1 MNINPQLGG
10 PGVVVQID
18 ESLFRHKSKYH
29 RGRAPKKE
37 VWVFGMVDTSF
48 KPVRGYMEIVD
59 RRDAATLIP
68 IIERHVAPG
77 SIIYSDQW
85 RAYAQLAN
93 NQNYTYASVN
103 HSEYFVDPETGVHTQ
118 AIESYWGRKKRY
130 FKNMNGTQAH
140 MLPSYL
146 DQFMWEDRFGKE
158 DMFDNILLHISQQ
171 YPA

>member
-1 MNINPQLGG
+1 MNHSSGINPSTT
-10 PGVVVQID
+10 VVGLPQ
-18 ESLFRHKSKYH
+18 
-29 RGRAPKKE
+29 KE

-93 NQNYTYASVN
+93 NQNYLAS
-103 HSEYFVDPETGVHTQ
+103 
-118 AIESYWGRKKRY
+118 K
-130 FKNMNGTQAH
+130 
-140 MLPSYL
+140 
-146 DQFMWEDRFGKE
+146 
-158 DMFDNILLHISQQ
+158 
-171 YPA
+171 

>member
-1 MNINPQLGG
+1 MLGGAPKKPVELIHPSPLNPQIGG

-85 RAYAQLAN
+85 RAYAQLSN

-103 HSEYFVDPETGVHTQ
+103 HSEYFVDPAKFHPVV
-118 AIESYWGRKKRY
+118 
-130 FKNMNGTQAH
+130 F
-140 MLPSYL
+140 
-146 DQFMWEDRFGKE
+146 
-158 DMFDNILLHISQQ
+158 
-171 YPA
+171 